1 VRFFYTLL
9 ACLLAPVFLVYL
21 YWRGVSSPG
30 YRQRIGERF
39 GRCNI
44 RVESPSIWVHAV
56 SVGEVQ
62 AAESLVRALREA
74 YPDRPLIMTTMTP
87 TGSERVRSLFGES
100 VAHCYLPYDL
110 PGVVR
115 KFLDAARPALAIILE
130 TELWPNLYREC
141 DRRGVPLVLANA
153 RISPRSIGRY
163 RFLSSLI
170 ADTLSRG
177 VVIAAQS
184 ESDAERFRQLG
195 SPAECTHVTGNIK
208 FDFQVAPGTVER
220 GRAFRLEHAAN
231 RPVWI
236 AASTHVDEEQ
246 TVVAVHRKVI
256 AVFPDALLLIV
267 PRHPER
273 FASVASMLEGEGFPF
288 VTRSSGQACV
298 ANTQVFVGDSM
309 GELMMYY
316 AASDLAFV
324 GGSLQ
329 PVGGHNLL
337 EPAAFGLPVL
347 TGPYNFNTADVV
359 KLLQVND
366 AAKVVADSEELTEQ
380 IIMLLKNSAERERRG
395 AAGLAV
401 VKNNRGTL
409 RRLMDLIDPLVK

>member
-9 ACLLAPVFLVYL
+9 AYLLAPVFLVYL
-21 YWRGVSSPG
+21 YWRGLSSSG

-44 RVESPSIWVHAV
+44 RMDAPSIWVHAV
-56 SVGEVQ
+56 SMGEVQ
-62 AAESLVRALREA
+62 AAEALVRAIREA
-74 YPDRPLIMTTMTP
+74 YPDMPLVMTTMTP

-100 VAHCYLPYDL
+100 VVHCYLPYDL

-115 KFLDAARPALAIILE
+115 KFLDAARPALAIIME

-141 DRRGVPLVLANA
+141 GRRGVPLVLANA

-170 ADTLSRG
+170 SDTLSHD

-195 SPAECTHVTGNIK
+195 SPAERTHVTGNIK

-220 GRAFRLEHAAN
+220 GRAFRQEHAAN

-236 AASTHVDEEQ
+236 AASTHGDEEQ
-246 TVVAVHRKVI
+246 TVAAVHRKVI
-256 AVFPDALLLIV
+256 AAYPDALLLIV

-273 FASVASMLEGEGFPF
+273 FASVASMLEDEGFPF
-288 VTRSSGQACV
+288 VTRSSGQAC
-298 ANTQVFVGDSM
+298 AADTQVFVGDSM
-309 GELMMYY
+309 GELMMFY
-316 AASDLAFV
+316 AAADIAFV

-359 KLLQVND
+359 ELLQASD

-380 IIMLLKNSAERERRG
+380 IIMLLRNSGERERRG

-401 VKNNRGTL
+401 VQNNRGTL